1 VAKISGITL
10 KESDIQR
17 TICDFLRAE
26 RWHVFEFEQEW
37 SERKKKLLGE
47 EGMPDVLAIRYG
59 FGEIGFFNMSI
70 PNAEVYHRSHAE
82 VLWCE
87 MKRIDK
93 RGRLTKATPKQRE
106 WKLLEQK
113 RGALCVTLGEEM
125 PASFEGFW
133 DWYVKAGLQRR

>member
-1 VAKISGITL
+1 MDVGTSGIVL
-10 KESDIQR
+10 RESDIQR

-26 RWHVFEFEQEW
+26 QWRVFEFEQEW

-47 EGMPDVLAIRYG
+47 EGMPDVLAIRYECNTEG
-59 FGEIGFFNMSI
+59 PYGN
-70 PNAEVYHRSHAE
+70 EVCVRVHAE

-93 RGRLTKATPKQRE
+93 RGRLTKATAKQRE
-106 WKLLEQK
+106 WKLIEQK

-125 PASFEGFW
+125 PPSFEGFR